1 MSGLKRNILVI
12 LILFIISTAA
22 LANAGTSLMWAT
34 AAHLLIG
41 NLFIGILEG
50 LLLAKIYGISAKK
63 CVNIFILAN
72 YFSAWV
78 GFKIISQICPTLP
91 LDIDNIL
98 PMFWVM
104 VVASYILTIILEF
117 PFAVFA
123 FKGDNEWLKK
133 SIRGT
138 FLIQTVSY
146 VIIFG
151 WFGISSGTSLFTK
164 TKVVN
169 PSAIKLPDNV
179 QIYYISSNDGDI
191 YTGSICDRQW
201 QIIYDLNSSY
211 NHNYLALLP
220 SKDNNYLWNL
230 VAQLPVIGT
239 TTADDVVIQEKLKL
253 SPNPATLSDI
263 NA

>member
-123 FKGDNEWLKK
+123 FKGDNEWLKNL
-133 SIRGT
+133 SVEHSLSRQ
-138 FLIQTVSY
+138 FLMLSFLGGLEYQVGHRY
-146 VIIFG
+146 
-151 WFGISSGTSLFTK
+151 
-164 TKVVN
+164 
-169 PSAIKLPDNV
+169 LPRRRWL
-179 QIYYISSNDGDI
+179 
-191 YTGSICDRQW
+191 T
-201 QIIYDLNSSY
+201 
-211 NHNYLALLP
+211 HLL
-220 SKDNNYLWNL
+220 
-230 VAQLPVIGT
+230 
-239 TTADDVVIQEKLKL
+239 
-253 SPNPATLSDI
+253 
-263 NA
+263 

>member
-1 MSGLKRNILVI
+1 
-12 LILFIISTAA
+12 
-22 LANAGTSLMWAT
+22 
-34 AAHLLIG
+34 
-41 NLFIGILEG
+41 
-50 LLLAKIYGISAKK
+50 
-63 CVNIFILAN
+63 
-72 YFSAWV
+72 
-78 GFKIISQICPTLP
+78 
-91 LDIDNIL
+91 
-98 PMFWVM
+98 
-104 VVASYILTIILEF
+104 
-117 PFAVFA
+117 
-123 FKGDNEWLKK
+123 
-133 SIRGT
+133 
-138 FLIQTVSY
+138 
-146 VIIFG
+146 
-151 WFGISSGTSLFTK
+151 
-164 TKVVN
+164 VVN

-253 SPNPATLSDI
+253 TPNPATLSDI